1 MTSSFRSLHS
11 MNGGIVL
18 HEGTRDANFAPER
31 QELAVHREE
40 GVDGDEVEYLIEDI
54 KEKLLDPLAFRFS
67 CNALAGF
74 LAP

>member
-1 MTSSFRSLHS
+1 MPTLR
-11 MNGGIVL
+11 
-18 HEGTRDANFAPER
+18 RER

-54 KEKLLDPLAFRFS
+54 KEKLLLLWAFRFS